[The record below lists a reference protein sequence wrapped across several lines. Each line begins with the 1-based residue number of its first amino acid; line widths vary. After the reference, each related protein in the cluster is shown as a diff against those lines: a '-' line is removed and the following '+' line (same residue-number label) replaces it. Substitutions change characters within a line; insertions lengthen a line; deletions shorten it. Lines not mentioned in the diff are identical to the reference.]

1 MRINYGVAQDANR
14 TSRDHMEDFW
24 AARKIGDLFYFA
36 VFDGHLGETVSH
48 RAKNMLH
55 LEPSLSNA
63 SLTPHER
70 LTQAFES
77 FGKKCADDTHCGSTA
92 VALLVSESGNATIAW
107 VGDSFALY
115 ATSDNHELLTPA
127 HTMEV
132 AAERSRLEKMG
143 CRKNGINLKTPDDNT
158 FQMTRVFGDT
168 CLSRYGVIATP
179 QIREHYIRP
188 GSRLLLATDGIYPTP
203 NGKLYQIPPVL
214 MRPPNAREAATNVV
228 KAAKER
234 WGSADNMTALVIEG
248 S

>member
-24 AARKIGDLFYFA
+24 AAKKIGELFYFA
-36 VFDGHLGETVSH
+36 VFDGHMGETVAH

-55 LEPSLSNA
+55 LEPSLSDT
-63 SLTPHER
+63 SLAPCER

-77 FGKKCADDTHCGSTA
+77 FGKKCADNTHCGSTA
-92 VALLVSESGNATIAW
+92 VALLVSESGSATIAW

-115 ATSDNHELLTPA
+115 ATRDNHELLTPA

-132 AAERSRLEKMG
+132 EVERSRLEKMG
-143 CRKNGINLKTPDDNT
+143 CRKDGIKLRTPDGDT
-158 FQMTRVFGDT
+158 FPMTRVFGDT

-179 QIREHYIRP
+179 QIRELFIEP
-188 GSRLLLATDGIYPTP
+188 GSRLLLATDGIHPTP
-203 NGKLYQIPPVL
+203 NGKLYQIPPAL
-214 MRPPNAREAATNVV
+214 MRPTTAREAAMNVV

-234 WGSADNMTALVIEG
+234 WGSPDNMTALVIEA